1 MLVMKKS
8 VVKIFVYLILITNSK
23 SVGAQFYN
31 AALSKYEEQFTKE
44 KIHIQFD
51 KANYS
56 LNETI
61 FYKLYLL
68 EGNDLSTLSKNV
80 FVSWYDTSGK
90 FLKQTVAPL
99 IMSSSKGSYDIPTDY
114 KGEFLHVK
122 AFTRWMLND
131 DSIFLYEKDIRI
143 NPLTISKRKERVA
156 RTIVEIFP
164 EGGELVSG
172 IETRLAFKAV
182 NEFGIPVNIKGVLQ
196 NSKKEVLDSVN
207 VLHDGMGYFHLKA
220 NSGEPYQ
227 IKWLDEFLKIDSTQI
242 TQAKNEGVSL
252 NVSLGYKK
260 ANVQVERTKNVP
272 ENLKQLK
279 LLVHQNQHLLYSVDF
294 NGSQTLQQKIGLR
307 IDTFP
312 TGIVQFS
319 LFDNNWIPVA
329 ERIVFINNQ
338 LPTFD
343 VKISSVLSNL
353 NKRGKN
359 TLELELLDSVEANM
373 SISITDAISVLPEQF
388 NIYSDFLLSNEI
400 KGSIHNPAYYFSSDA
415 DSVADHLDLV
425 MLTNGWRKFDWNK
438 LKSGDFPVLKYPR
451 ETNYMGLSGEITKI
465 QKSKL
470 PKNLLLNIALQAKD
484 SSKQFLFIPVSPTGK
499 FENKTVFF
507 FDTSSLYYSF
517 NDHVSLRSNSEIH
530 FNNGLLMP
538 DKSKIQLQS
547 YGKDGMFAHSSSFE
561 LLDNYLQKQAFLRK
575 EMEST
580 TLKEVV
586 VHSIIKTRL
595 QQLDE
600 DYATGFFKGGI
611 GDFHDVQAEWKSMQY
626 IDVISYL
633 KSIVPL
639 SMQNSATQLY
649 LDDVK
654 ANNGELDALPV
665 SLIAYVKIFKP
676 PFFGLSPTP
685 GGVFSNGAV
694 AVYTRRAGSSVSALD
709 QKSLMEKTVLSGYSV
724 FKEFYHPNYETA
736 PTDFKI
742 DNRSTLYWNPYLITN
757 SSNKKISIDF
767 YNNDTSNKLQI
778 VLEGVNAN
786 GKLTRVVKYLE

>member
-1 MLVMKKS
+1 MIKT
-8 VVKIFVYLILITNSK
+8 VVQFFIYLILLMYSK
-23 SVGAQFYN
+23 SACAQFYN
-31 AALSKYEEQFTKE
+31 AELSKYEEQFPKE

-51 KANYS
+51 KPNYS
-56 LNETI
+56 LKETI

-68 EGNDLSTLSKNV
+68 EGNDLSSLSKNV
-80 FVSWYDTSGK
+80 YVSWYDTGGN

-99 IMSSSKGSYDIPTDY
+99 IMSSSKGSYDIPADY

-131 DSIFLYEKDIRI
+131 DSVFLYEKDIPI
-143 NPLTISKRKERVA
+143 NPHTISQQKERA
-156 RTIVEIFP
+156 TRTIVEIFP
-164 EGGELVSG
+164 EGGELISG
-172 IETRLAFKAV
+172 IGTKLAFKAI
-182 NEFGIPVNIKGVLQ
+182 NELGNPINIKGVLL
-196 NSKKEVLDSVN
+196 NSKNEVLDSLN
-207 VLHDGMGYFHLKA
+207 VLHDGMGFFHLKA
-220 NSGEPYQ
+220 NTGEQYQ
-227 IKWLDEFLKIDSTQI
+227 IKWVDEFLQIKSTPI
-242 TQAKNEGVSL
+242 IQAKNEGVSL
-252 NVSLGYKK
+252 SVSLGYKK
-260 ANVQVERTKNVP
+260 ANVQVERTRNVP
-272 ENLKQLK
+272 EYLKQLK
-279 LLVHQNQHLLYSVDF
+279 LLVHQDQHLLYSVDF
-294 NGSQTLQQKIGLR
+294 NGSQTLKQKIGLR
-307 IDTFP
+307 LDTFP

-319 LFDNNWIPVA
+319 LFDNNWIPIA
-329 ERIVFINNQ
+329 ERIVFVNNQ
-338 LPTFD
+338 LPTFN
-343 VKISSVLSNL
+343 VKISPVLTNL

-359 TLELELLDSVEANM
+359 TLELELLDSVDANM
-373 SISITDAISVLPEQF
+373 SISITDASSVLPEQF
-388 NIYSDFLLSNEI
+388 TIYSDFLLSNEI
-400 KGSIHNPAYYFSSDA
+400 RGQIHNPAYYFSSDA

-451 ETNYMGLSGEITKI
+451 ETNYMGLSGEITKF

-484 SSKQFLFIPVSPTGK
+484 SSKQLLFIPVLPTGK

-507 FDTSSLYYSF
+507 FDTASLYYSF

-530 FNNGLLMP
+530 FNNGLLVP
-538 DKSKIQLQS
+538 DKSKIQLQLD
-547 YGKDGMFAHSSSFE
+547 GKEGFYAQSRSFE

-575 EMEST
+575 QMEST

-626 IDVISYL
+626 IDVMSYL

-639 SMQNSATQLY
+639 SMQNRATQLY

-654 ANNGELDALPV
+654 ADNGELDAIPV

-694 AVYTRRAGSSVSALD
+694 AVYTRRAGSSVSVLD
-709 QKSLMEKTVLSGYSV
+709 QKSLMEKTVLTGYSV
-724 FKEFYHPNYETA
+724 FKVFYHPNYETT
-736 PTDFKI
+736 PTDFKL

-786 GKLTRVVKYLE
+786 GKLTRVVKYIE